1 MHFIFNNL
9 YFFSFIFLTGTC
21 VVQDLTVHVGHDT
34 TQHISEKNMA
44 TICKLSRGHYMP
56 PPFTSVQ
63 EWFHYAFAC
72 ADIKG
77 KLFLFLQYYF
87 PMSEYTSFL
96 KWWKTA
102 FFQIKEGKKHF
113 DNVTVKLVIYIA
125 NWHCTFS
132 AVILL

>member
-1 MHFIFNNL
+1 M
-9 YFFSFIFLTGTC
+9 
-21 VVQDLTVHVGHDT
+21 VQDLTVHVGHDT

-77 KLFLFLQYYF
+77 KLLLLLQYYF
-87 PMSEYTSFL
+87 PMSEYIPFKVMKDCFL
-96 KWWKTA
+96 SD
-102 FFQIKEGKKHF
+102 KEGK
-113 DNVTVKLVIYIA
+113 N
-125 NWHCTFS
+125 
-132 AVILL
+132 ILII